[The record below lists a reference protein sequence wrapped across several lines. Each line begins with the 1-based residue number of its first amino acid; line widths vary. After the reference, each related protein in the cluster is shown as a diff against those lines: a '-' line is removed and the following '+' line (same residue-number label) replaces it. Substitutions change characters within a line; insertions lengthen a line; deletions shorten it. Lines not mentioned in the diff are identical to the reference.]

1 MVVVEVGGGFVLSC
15 FSNSSWKESLNSCRF
30 SAEMNT
36 NSLLGPEN
44 CVICR
49 IKMETLAHTY
59 EIHSSRSFTLKL
71 SYTEKYIKVNKCVC
85 VVL

>member
-1 MVVVEVGGGFVLSC
+1 MVVVEVGGGLVLSC
-15 FSNSSWKESLNSCRF
+15 LSNSSLNASLNSCRF

-49 IKMETLAHTY
+49 VQWKI
-59 EIHSSRSFTLKL
+59 
-71 SYTEKYIKVNKCVC
+71 
-85 VVL
+85 